1 MSPIDP
7 LKNFFQKNPLTPPL
21 SSHTLSHIME
31 KENIMKWEIDTK
43 TKHLSLD
50 GNYHISF
57 DRLTE
62 DDWFRH
68 LSEKNWVDMKKILPA
83 FVAAY
88 DAAGLK
94 LDKDFFARYKEAFFN
109 RSEDDFRRSLSGV
122 WNEKCNGGV
131 ILMSVSNLFRTPDDF
146 IDDLIS
152 HKEPVDA

>member
-1 MSPIDP
+1 
-7 LKNFFQKNPLTPPL
+7 
-21 SSHTLSHIME
+21 
-31 KENIMKWEIDTK
+31 MKWEIDTK

-50 GNYHISF
+50 GHYHISF

-68 LSEKNWVDMKKILPA
+68 LSEKNWVDMTEILPA

-94 LDKDFFARYKEAFFN
+94 LDKNFFARHKESFFH
-109 RSEDDFRRSLSGV
+109 RAESDYADG
-122 WNEKCNGGV
+122 
-131 ILMSVSNLFRTPDDF
+131 LMSVWNDKCSGGSSFLETASDLSNWIFRPSELC

>member
-1 MSPIDP
+1 
-7 LKNFFQKNPLTPPL
+7 
-21 SSHTLSHIME
+21 ME

-68 LSEKNWVDMKKILPA
+68 LAEKNWVDMKKILPA